1 MLSESC
7 ATAVRGA
14 GLSGLGIYRLRRIE
28 TLPPLRTVVVL
39 VLALCALLLAA
50 CKEAQEVGR
59 ARPPAAQAND
69 GLLQAAGDVIQAM
82 KARDGPR
89 LAQFVHSERGVRFS
103 PYAYVD
109 VERDRVLS
117 RADVQRL
124 WDDSKT
130 YVWGA
135 ADGTGDPIH
144 LTPGQYFER
153 FVFDRDYSRATAV
166 NVNNDRA
173 QGNTSNN
180 AAAVYPAA
188 MRVEF
193 FFEPAPGKGDPAFE
207 WRALRLVFERENS
220 SWKLIAVIHDEWTT

>member
-1 MLSESC
+1 MQYGCGVALSRL
-7 ATAVRGA
+7 A
-14 GLSGLGIYRLRRIE
+14 IYRPRRIE
-28 TLPPLRTVVVL
+28 ALQPLRTVVLL
-39 VLALCALLLAA
+39 VLALCMLVLPA
-50 CKEAQEVGR
+50 CKKTQEVGQ
-59 ARPPAAQAND
+59 ARLAAAQSND
-69 GLLQAAGDVIQAM
+69 DLLQTANGVIQAM

-117 RADVQRL
+117 RADVQGL
-124 WDDSKT
+124 WEDGKV

-153 FVFDRDYSRATAV
+153 FVFDRDYSRATAIG
-166 NVNNDRA
+166 VNNDRA
-173 QGNTSNN
+173 QGNTRNN

-193 FFEPAPGKGDPAFE
+193 YFEPAPGEGDPAFE
-207 WRALRLVFERENS
+207 WRALRLVFEREDF